1 MAELFVIDNVKQFLT
16 DNNITIPHDIETIT
30 YLDFQKY
37 LGKNDTSMD
46 ATAII
51 NFKKTFVLPSM

>member
-1 MAELFVIDNVKQFLT
+1 MAELFDIENVKQFLT
-16 DNNITIPHDIETIT
+16 DNSITIPDDIDTIT

-37 LGKNDTSMD
+37 LSVNDTSPD